1 MFRNLLAGLALAAA
15 FTAGSV
21 SATADETPYGK
32 GQTEANKERLV
43 LDDAEDVADWYNG
56 SPEETTISASD
67 RHVKQGGRA
76 LLFAN
81 LVDHTKGEKNY
92 PVGWP
97 RTGKD
102 LARAKLT
109 DWSGYD
115 AFECSIYAETSREAL
130 PKKPLGVGFY
140 HSGHKR
146 STHFPLGEVKKDAWA
161 KIVIPVERL
170 LDPKDVRRVQFNISE
185 SDYKHGDRVDFYVD
199 DLVLVRFVQPAVAEL
214 NLGRKILFSHDRTL
228 RAQYDLV
235 GYKNLDTTKVE
246 LAIGRRGG
254 VPAAKLTGAAA
265 RQDEL
270 VLPIDEP
277 LPPGTY
283 QATLGLRDAQ
293 GRLIDRKQVEFRVI
307 AGPFE
312 EE

>member
-1 MFRNLLAGLALAAA
+1 MYRNLLAGLGLAVAL
-15 FTAGSV
+15 TAGWG
-21 SATADETPYGK
+21 SATAAEKPYGK
-32 GQTEANKERLV
+32 GLTDANKERLV

-56 SPEETTISASD
+56 SPDETTISASD
-67 RHVKQGGRA
+67 RHVKEGEGA

-115 AFECSIYAETSREAL
+115 AFECWIYAETSREAL

-146 STHFPLGEVKKDAWA
+146 STHTPLAKVKKDAWA
-161 KIVIPVERL
+161 KVVIPVDRL
-170 LDPKDVRRVQFNISE
+170 LDPRDVQRVQFNISE
-185 SDYKHGDRVDFYVD
+185 SDYTHGDRVDFYVD
-199 DLVLVRFVQPAVAEL
+199 DLVLVRFVEPAVAKL
-214 NLGRKILFSHDRTL
+214 SLRRKILYSHDRTL
-228 RAQYDLV
+228 IAQYELV
-235 GYKNLDTTKVE
+235 GYKDLDTTKVE
-246 LAIGRRGG
+246 LSIGRGDG
-254 VPAAKLTGAAA
+254 PPAAKVTGAAA
-265 RQDEL
+265 RRDEL
-270 VLPIDEP
+270 TLPIGEP
-277 LPPGTY
+277 LPSGTY
-283 QATLGLRDAQ
+283 QATLGLRDRER
-293 GRLIDRKQVEFRVI
+293 RLIDRKQVDFRVI

-312 EE
+312 KE